1 MRTNVRLRGI
11 VCVLFIV
18 LGFYTMKGQSFY
30 YYYNNQ
36 KIDVSLDKEYISVSS
51 LTEKCFLES
60 DSLNIKQRTQ
70 FSKNDNIRMLQ
81 SNLGNVNTDI
91 Y

>member
-36 KIDVSLDKEYISVSS
+36 KMVQDNFTKELSL
-51 LTEKCFLES
+51 
-60 DSLNIKQRTQ
+60 
-70 FSKNDNIRMLQ
+70 
-81 SNLGNVNTDI
+81 
-91 Y
+91 